1 MLPTSIYVTKVTCFH
16 NQKRNTFTSPGKEK
30 QHTHTGTHPE
40 IHSGKKKCDWQTM
53 FFFDFLLLLIPL
65 VVLARWKRF
74 LVQGYPF
81 EGVVKSVHR
90 LEGPPSSGSPKY
102 VLILPY
108 YCNPYYIYISIH
120 IYIYIEQFIAISTP
134 QRSQN
139 CLKSGLEFERKL
151 QYTIMYTVYV

>member
-1 MLPTSIYVTKVTCFH
+1 MGKPCF
-16 NQKRNTFTSPGKEK
+16 
-30 QHTHTGTHPE
+30 
-40 IHSGKKKCDWQTM
+40 

-108 YCNPYYIYISIH
+108 YRNPYK
-120 IYIYIEQFIAISTP
+120 YIYIEQFIAISTP

-151 QYTIMYTVYV
+151 QYTIMYTVYIEILIYMYVQHVYTLYNLIIYIYIIYILNFRIRYKCSQYI